1 MAFWNFQTIE
11 RRVKEEEI
19 ILPYSEKQAQGCAYE
34 LKLGDE
40 VCITS
45 DDTQK
50 KMLSQGEQIK
60 IPSGQF
66 ALLITE
72 EEVTMPLDTLAF
84 ISIKFGIKAQGLIN
98 VSGFHV
104 DPGFKGRIKFSVYNA
119 GAQNIILTRGDVVFM
134 IWFCNL
140 TEKTEDPYKGEHQ
153 NQKNITTK
161 DVQLLQ
167 GEIVSPGQLRKK
179 LEDTTAKITSKQ
191 DDILWKNKT
200 LISVGVGI
208 LITCFLN
215 LLTNLFREPS
225 DHMIF
230 EIKEKVK
237 SEIKEE
243 GWRKVPPILSDSK
256 GRTDK
261 SESTTLKDSGNDSK

>member
-1 MAFWNFQTIE
+1 MAFWGYQTLQQ
-11 RRVKEEEI
+11 RVSKEEI
-19 ILPYSEKQAQGCAYE
+19 ILPYDKEQVQGCAYE
-34 LKLGDE
+34 LKLGEE

-50 KMLSQGEQIK
+50 KILSEGEQIK

-72 EEVTMPLDTLAF
+72 EKLAMPSDTLAF

-119 GAQNIILTRGDVVFM
+119 GAQTIVLSKGDIVFM

-140 TEKTEDPYKGEHQ
+140 TESSEDKYNGEHQ
-153 NQKNITTK
+153 KQEHITTK

-179 LEDTTAKITSKQ
+179 LDDVIAKKTYIIWLNTLFVS
-191 DDILWKNKT
+191 ILAG
-200 LISVGVGI
+200 L
-208 LITCFLN
+208 
-215 LLTNLFREPS
+215 LLTCAVSTYSNFNKEPS
-225 DHMIF
+225 DHLLF
-230 EIKEKVK
+230 KIKEDVK
-237 SEIKEE
+237 KDLQKE
-243 GWRKVPPILSDSK
+243 GWIKSPLAIPKSK
-256 GRTDK
+256 AKTDK
-261 SESTTLKDSGNDSK
+261 SESRTLKDSSNDSK